1 MLRFIEGVFWIILVV
16 FIILVILNIPGIGKL
31 PFVRISTLG
40 GRSHGDL
47 VFVVPLAALYPHP

>member
-31 PFVRISTLG
+31 PFVRIST
-40 GRSHGDL
+40 
-47 VFVVPLAALYPHP
+47 